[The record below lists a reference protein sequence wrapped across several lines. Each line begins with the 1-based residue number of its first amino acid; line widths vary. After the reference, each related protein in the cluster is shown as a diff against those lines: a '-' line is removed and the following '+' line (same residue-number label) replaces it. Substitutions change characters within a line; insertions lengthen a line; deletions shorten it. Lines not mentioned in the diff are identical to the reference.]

1 MADADED
8 VIPRNGPDLGE
19 TDLSDETQDFRF
31 LASVSTEDAKI
42 PKRGEKD
49 FEPHQTALQSN
60 TLAAS
65 RAAMHAAL
73 CFQRVHAQKR
83 YNVAIYHPETNMAYT
98 ENPKG
103 QLFKAM
109 GKAVVA
115 SGRDFVPAGAGSMD
129 VRWPADGDEDDG
141 LGVPMSLQG
150 AYAAFIG
157 LEGDVGGSLT
167 FERYS
172 VYTALKRMGAQGP
185 STSSARSKLPH
196 YLSYLETRLT
206 HLQKSDPGPPDFRIA
221 VINARET
228 SIPTLAQLGAL
239 LDTTPY
245 APPVQDAQLYVKLRN
260 GYKNVILAI
269 VDQGV
274 TSYLRVADAGFGNE
288 KLYARKSKPP
298 GGKKGGGGRGKGVAK
313 APALRPDKVY
323 LVSDTSGGMPGHK
336 RQRTSSSTFVDAQT
350 AQALLSS
357 SNSPADKARILDVAT
372 STPPLGH
379 AARQN
384 ELRWVKYVAARET
397 LEMLRYRSP
406 AEILNMMQ
414 PSVAAQPS
422 IMAQTASLSF
432 LTPKQEHKSIMPS
445 QGGMSST
452 TSSAIKSADAEVEP
466 QLGQRGAS
474 GNPILATSDGGLN
487 VGSASTD
494 YKGQANHLDNK
505 PFMHASS
512 PILGSQSD
520 NVVAGT
526 PGYQY
531 NEYMSVGTDGS
542 TKFIGSG
549 HQIPPSPKPHP
560 SFSLNF
566 APSIGTPKTAA
577 AAANAEAK
585 PKKKEAPRPR
595 KKAARKKGQAVAP
608 INAAEATE
616 PSGFTGLVKLKTA
629 ASKQGQNEAPTS
641 AATEATGRLEYSV
654 PADAKTAEALSELLE
669 EGKVVYDQKRDFI
682 RLTAE
687 ILPALCLGR
696 CWSHSEDGTAR
707 VPLLNAQMLDP
718 RSTPMRR
725 PPKR

>member
-1 MADADED
+1 
-8 VIPRNGPDLGE
+8 
-19 TDLSDETQDFRF
+19 
-31 LASVSTEDAKI
+31 
-42 PKRGEKD
+42 
-49 FEPHQTALQSN
+49 
-60 TLAAS
+60 
-65 RAAMHAAL
+65 
-73 CFQRVHAQKR
+73 
-83 YNVAIYHPETNMAYT
+83 
-98 ENPKG
+98 
-103 QLFKAM
+103 
-109 GKAVVA
+109 
-115 SGRDFVPAGAGSMD
+115 
-129 VRWPADGDEDDG
+129 
-141 LGVPMSLQG
+141 
-150 AYAAFIG
+150 
-157 LEGDVGGSLT
+157 
-167 FERYS
+167 
-172 VYTALKRMGAQGP
+172 
-185 STSSARSKLPH
+185 
-196 YLSYLETRLT
+196 
-206 HLQKSDPGPPDFRIA
+206 
-221 VINARET
+221 
-228 SIPTLAQLGAL
+228 
-239 LDTTPY
+239 
-245 APPVQDAQLYVKLRN
+245 
-260 GYKNVILAI
+260 
-269 VDQGV
+269 
-274 TSYLRVADAGFGNE
+274 
-288 KLYARKSKPP
+288 
-298 GGKKGGGGRGKGVAK
+298 
-313 APALRPDKVY
+313 
-323 LVSDTSGGMPGHK
+323 MPGHK

-669 EGKVVYDQKRDFI
+669 EGKVVYDQKKGLYTAYGRDSSSPVFGEMLVALGG
-682 RLTAE
+682 RYSKSAASQCANVGPSVYADEKAAE
-687 ILPALCLGR
+687 ALNELVKDGKVVQDQESGDYRAAGDPPSAGQLQQPILLQTLEALKTFNR
-696 CWSHSEDGTAR
+696 QH
-707 VPLLNAQMLDP
+707 
-718 RSTPMRR
+718 
-725 PPKR
+725 